1 MSGCSI
7 RDAVQIYTNMPRDP
21 RRAAGIDCSREGLS
35 GAKVITF
42 LYTAKRFREK
52 VNLFLIFKQ
61 RYMGLIID
69 DTLISNQEQ
78 NLRAA
83 MSTDPKMRKVIQ
95 QHIREALFAARR
107 EVMNSI
113 NFENGDPRHSAKAI
127 RTSVYEKVLGGN
139 INILTGK
146 TAHGGGNSYEPP
158 RKSVSGRGGNRRK
171 RSERTKQIMSY
182 SPLDRG
188 FILRFVNSGTKT
200 RVIGFRNTVKANRG
214 RYERAVTRIH
224 SGDKFRTGNRG
235 SIAARNWF
243 MQSAESSLGNA
254 AQNIADMIAI
264 EAAAII
270 NGDT

>member
-1 MSGCSI
+1 M
-7 RDAVQIYTNMPRDP
+7 ALV
-21 RRAAGIDCSREGLS
+21 
-35 GAKVITF
+35 
-42 LYTAKRFREK
+42 
-52 VNLFLIFKQ
+52 
-61 RYMGLIID
+61 ID
-69 DTLISNQEQ
+69 DTIISNQEQ

-95 QHIREALFAARR
+95 QHIREALFEARR
-107 EVMNSI
+107 DVMAA
-113 NFENGDPRHSAKAI
+113 FPAEHDPREARRAI
-127 RTSVYEKVLGGN
+127 RTSVYDKVLGGN

-146 TAHGGGNSYEPP
+146 KAHGTNNYEPQRTLTP
-158 RKSVSGRGGNRRK
+158 GQRGGNRRK

-182 SPLDRG
+182 APLDRG

-200 RVIGFRNTVKANRG
+200 RVIGFRNTQKSNRAK
-214 RYERAVTRIH
+214 YERAVTRIH
-224 SGDKFRTGNRG
+224 RGDKVHTGNRG

-243 MQSAESSLGNA
+243 MQSAESNLGTA